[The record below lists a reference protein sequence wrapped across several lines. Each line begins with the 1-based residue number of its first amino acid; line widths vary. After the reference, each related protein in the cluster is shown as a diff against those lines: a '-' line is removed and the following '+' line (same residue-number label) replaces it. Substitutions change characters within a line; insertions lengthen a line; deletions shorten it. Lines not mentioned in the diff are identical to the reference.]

1 MVGPGEEPTMRVT
14 VYLSFD
20 GRCAE
25 AFDFYAHVLGGTVE
39 AKHTWGETP
48 HASDLPPEQHGKIMH
63 SSLRVGD
70 RLIFGA
76 DAPPE
81 WRSKPEGFSVSVNVD
96 DAEEGRRIFD
106 ALAEGGTVK
115 MGFEPTFWS
124 KGFGMLVD
132 RYEIPW
138 MVNVDASS
146 A

>member
-1 MVGPGEEPTMRVT
+1 MQVN

-25 AFDFYAHVLGGTVE
+25 AFDFYAGVLGGKVE
-39 AKHTWGETP
+39 ARHTWGETP
-48 HASDLPPEQHGKIMH
+48 DPGEISAEQRDKIMH
-63 SSLRVGD
+63 AVLRVGD

-81 WRSKPEGFSVSVNVD
+81 WRTKPEGFSVSVNLA
-96 DAEEGRRIFD
+96 DAAEARRVFD

-115 MGFEPTFWS
+115 APFEPTFWS

-132 RYEIPW
+132 RFEIPW
-138 MVNVDASS
+138 MVNVDTPPA
-146 A
+146 

>member
-1 MVGPGEEPTMRVT
+1 MRVNI
-14 VYLSFD
+14 YLSFD

-25 AFDFYAHVLGGTVE
+25 AFDFYARVLGGTVA

-48 HASDLPPEQHGKIMH
+48 QAGEMPPEQQGKIMH
-63 SSLRVGD
+63 AVLQVGD
-70 RLIFGA
+70 QLIFGA

-81 WRSKPEGFSVSVNVD
+81 WRTKPEGFSVSVNLTD
-96 DAEEGRRIFD
+96 GDQARRVFE

-115 MGFEPTFWS
+115 MPLGPTFWS

-138 MVNVDASS
+138 MVNVDAPP